1 MWEVTL
7 LDQHYYPWVQSYAK
21 HIAQGAPSTGPH
33 SLNAKHARAQ
43 PHEIFEA
50 LDCSQHGFS
59 FNPAMQKPK
68 PHALFKAGDTG
79 RKRRIGLLNPRVV
92 GPSTV
97 AAGVVRS
104 GAAKVSCTIVLP
116 LLVVP
121 SAQCVAPK
129 SMSQHVSF
137 LENGATVLLPT
148 CCQFTTGIMYITP
161 TVFAHT
167 RPPRFSLTEGCKGV
181 QSLLCRYDRS
191 D

>member
-1 MWEVTL
+1 MAEPEHSNALGSPMWEVTL

-104 GAAKVSCTIVLP
+104 GAAKVRLHDSTAAARCALCP
-116 LLVVP
+116 MCC
-121 SAQCVAPK
+121 AQIYV
-129 SMSQHVSF
+129 
-137 LENGATVLLPT
+137 
-148 CCQFTTGIMYITP
+148 TT
-161 TVFAHT
+161 
-167 RPPRFSLTEGCKGV
+167 R
-181 QSLLCRYDRS
+181 
-191 D
+191 